1 MRQEGN
7 KMKSF
12 FYPRLALTNLKKN
25 SKLYF
30 PYLLTS
36 SFTVMMFYLINYLA
50 SHKGLEQMA
59 TGSSTMQIILNLG
72 IIVMVIFSVIFLFYM
87 NSFLMKRRKKEIAL
101 YNILGLEKKHIM
113 IMMLCETII
122 TTLISFVM
130 GFLFGIIFSQLVSLV
145 LIHLMGLSTT
155 LTFHISW
162 SSFLVTVIVFLPI
175 YLASYLI
182 HVIQIQLSNPIELLR
197 GSQSGEKEPKTK
209 WLMTIIGLVTLGLGY
224 YIAITIDDPTTAMVL
239 FFVAVI
245 LVIIGTYC
253 LFTAGSITIL
263 KLLKKNKHFYYQT
276 KHFTSVSQLIYR
288 MKQNAVGLASICILC
303 TCILVMLSSTVSLYF
318 GIEDTITAYQ
328 QDSFQLKV
336 YGYDDGTLPSDQEFA
351 KFYSQMQTELENH
364 DIGIDSFIHTK
375 RYLVSV
381 RFGNNH
387 ILTDKETGNFV
398 VGYLVGMTQ
407 DEYNRAYHQ
416 NVQLSDQNILVSSN
430 FFDFGDT
437 LDIDQQKYPIQEVVH
452 QPYLLPNENPTAE
465 RNLVV
470 IMKDEEAI
478 QEMMSHFFGD
488 TIQPTENLSI
498 VYHDQSQE
506 KEAEDIL
513 RKCLD
518 NFVLE
523 TETEQGGISFYR
535 SSLYEVR
542 IMLMELYGSLFFL
555 GIFLGILF
563 LMATILIMYYK
574 QLSEGYEDQK
584 RFEIMQ
590 KVGMSTKEVKQTIR
604 SQVLIFF
611 FLPLIA
617 SVIHMAFAFHLITM
631 MFSYIVLSGTEVFI
645 TCTIISVIIVA
656 IVYAI
661 VYVFTSRTYYR
672 IVKN

>member
-1 MRQEGN
+1 
-7 KMKSF
+7 MKSF